1 MWVGTSAEYV
11 SFGESSVYQYMY
23 TEAFPKALFHALHAL
38 FHILNVHAYEHL
50 MLLFSYID

>member
-23 TEAFPKALFHALHAL
+23 TEAFPRASVHAL
-38 FHILNVHAYEHL
+38 FNILNVHTYEHL
-50 MLLFSYID
+50 MLLFSYKD